1 MSTNNTTAATTAAK
15 KAAPPIKPLPAD
27 VLTILQQ
34 QSERLTQPQMAEA
47 LNISTAY
54 VNQALQD
61 KFRGNVD
68 RFAARVRGL
77 WGGSTV
83 ACPVLGSINTKVC
96 LDQQAKAKSAAYT
109 NPMRVA
115 VARACKTCPNRD
127 KGDKH
132 VEPAH

>member
-1 MSTNNTTAATTAAK
+1 MSINTTAAK

-27 VLTILQQ
+27 VLAILQK

-83 ACPVLGSINTKVC
+83 SCPVLGSINTKVC
-96 LDQQAKAKSAAYT
+96 QDEQIKAKSAAFT
-109 NPMRVA
+109 NPLRVA
-115 VARACKTCPNRD
+115 VARACKTCPNRNQ
-127 KGDKH
+127 GNEGENH
-132 VEPAH
+132 VQSAH

>member
-1 MSTNNTTAATTAAK
+1 MSTAAK

-27 VLTILQQ
+27 VLDILAQ
-34 QSERLTQPQMAEA
+34 QSKQLTQPQMADA

-83 ACPVLGSINTKVC
+83 ACPVLGSINTKLC
-96 LDQQAKAKSAAYT
+96 LDEQSKAKAAAFT
-109 NPMRVA
+109 NPLRVA

-127 KGDKH
+127 KGDHH
-132 VEPAH
+132 VQPSH